1 MGFNNVFPGKPLS
14 VTESKSSISILAP
27 LTVFNIHSSEAS
39 PFQFLILSEMSPA
52 LDFSFRNLFYVQVH
66 LRELR
71 NQVLMVWCL
80 PLLVRR
86 IWLKILLSSSSSLI
100 TPVFQ

>member
-1 MGFNNVFPGKPLS
+1 MKKNTFFQLFLTDFKILFSNNLLISIRNKVFSMGFNNVFPGKPLS

-52 LDFSFRNLFYVQVH
+52 LDFSFRNF
-66 LRELR
+66 
-71 NQVLMVWCL
+71 
-80 PLLVRR
+80 
-86 IWLKILLSSSSSLI
+86 ILCTSSL
-100 TPVFQ
+100 T